1 MTRAHMLTITASVL
15 SVLLLHA
22 QAMAADSREPARAAA
37 TATPCACNPAEFDET
52 KCDSRITNV
61 DGEDGK
67 DNASPDS
74 GNGGKGGTIKNADK
88 CSDKASANGGNGG
101 SGNRGA
107 KSGNGGKGG
116 NISF

>member
-1 MTRAHMLTITASVL
+1 MTRTHMMILAAGTLSILMVHAS
-15 SVLLLHA
+15 
-22 QAMAADSREPARAAA
+22 AMAAGSRQAARTAA
-37 TATPCACNPAEFDET
+37 TETACSCDDDSHDT
-52 KCDSRITNV
+52 SKCQSRVTNA

-67 DNASPDS
+67 DNASADS

-88 CSDKASANGGNGG
+88 CSKASANGGKGG

>member
-1 MTRAHMLTITASVL
+1 MTRTHVMVFAASVL
-15 SVLLLHA
+15 AILLLHA
-22 QAMAADSREPARAAA
+22 QAMAADSHAPDRADA
-37 TATPCACNPAEFDET
+37 TSTNCACNPTDLDAT
-52 KCDSRITNV
+52 KCENRITNV

-67 DNASPDS
+67 DNASPDG
-74 GNGGKGGTIKNADK
+74 GNGGKGGTIKNAGK
-88 CSDKASANGGNGG
+88 CSDKASANGGKGG

>member
-1 MTRAHMLTITASVL
+1 MTRTHMIALIASAL
-15 SVLLLHA
+15 SILMLHTGA
-22 QAMAADSREPARAAA
+22 FAASTRAPARAA
-37 TATPCACNPAEFDET
+37 TATTCACDDIDANTDRCE
-52 KCDSRITNV
+52 SRITNA

-74 GNGGKGGTIKNADK
+74 GNGGKGGTIKNAGK
-88 CSDKASANGGNGG
+88 CDSASANGGKGG